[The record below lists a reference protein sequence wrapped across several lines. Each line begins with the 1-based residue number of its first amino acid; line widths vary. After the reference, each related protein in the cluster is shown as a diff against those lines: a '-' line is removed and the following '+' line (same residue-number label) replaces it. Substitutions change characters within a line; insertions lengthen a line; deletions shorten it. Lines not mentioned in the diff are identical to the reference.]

1 MLKDSRITV
10 RLFFSCVICYNLL
23 IYEGKID
30 MTQKEKTKLYAYYV
44 NKDMRLY
51 DDLVTYENRYQVR
64 STDEVDHLESIISIV
79 RKKTFDEVMLEVFS
93 LLDLPPFQSKKGG

>member
-1 MLKDSRITV
+1 MAVALQCGCFLVLKFVIIY
-10 RLFFSCVICYNLL
+10 LF
-23 IYEGKID
+23 IYERKID
-30 MTQKEKTKLYAYYV
+30 MTQKERTKLYAYYV

-64 STDEVDHLESIISIV
+64 STDELDHLESIISIV